1 MENSEQREYELVY
14 ILQPDLDET
23 GVLSLGERVGQVV
36 ASKNGAV
43 VSTEVWGRR
52 TLAYPIKRYFE
63 GQYILTRLQMD
74 PTGANDVERLLRL
87 NESVLRY
94 LLIRTDD

>member
-14 ILQPDLDET
+14 ILQPDMDEAA
-23 GVLSLGERVGQVV
+23 VLGLNERVGQVV
-36 ASKNGAV
+36 AGQNGAV
-43 VSTEVWGRR
+43 VTTEMWGRR

-63 GQYILTRLQMD
+63 GHYILSRLQMD
-74 PTGANDVERLLRL
+74 PAGATEVERLLRF